1 MALAVERLTLRPV
14 GLEGRAG
21 AGPAAPLLAGGW
33 LQVSALEVTYRAPDG
48 ELCRTVLP
56 LESAPDWAGQF
67 GQRPAAE
74 AAIRHLLSPRQDFAG
89 LRLDRPRI
97 MGIINVTPD
106 SFSDGGDRFESR
118 RAVADG
124 LALREAGADI
134 LDIGGESTRPGAEPI
149 SEQQEMDRV
158 LPVVEALAAEGALIS
173 IDSRHAAVMAAALD
187 QGAAIVNDVTALTG
201 DPAALDLVAS
211 RGCPVVLMHM
221 QGQPQTMQVDPT
233 YEDAAHDIFD
243 YLAERV
249 RSCEAAGL
257 DRGQI
262 AIDPGI
268 GFGKT
273 VAHNLRIL
281 EQLALFH
288 GLGCPVLLGASR
300 KAFIG
305 RLSGAAAPK
314 DRLAGSLAAALAG
327 VARGVQILRVHDV
340 AETYQAL
347 AIWREIV
354 SADGEE
360 AS

>member
-1 MALAVERLTLRPV
+1 MAVERLTLRPV
-14 GLEGRAG
+14 GLEGQAG

-33 LQVSALEVTYRAPDG
+33 LHVTALEATYRAPDG
-48 ELCRTVLP
+48 QLFRTVLP
-56 LESAPDWAGQF
+56 LEEAPDWAAQF

-74 AAIRHLLSPRQDFAG
+74 TLVERLLGPRRDFAG
-89 LRLDRPRI
+89 LGLDRPRI

-124 LALREAGADI
+124 LAMREAGADV

-158 LPVVEALAAEGALIS
+158 LPVIEALAAEGALIS

-201 DPAALDLVAS
+201 DPTALELMAS
-211 RGCPVVLMHM
+211 RRCPVALMHM

-249 RSCEAAGL
+249 RACEAAGL

-273 VAHNLRIL
+273 LAHNLRIL
-281 EQLALFH
+281 EQLAVFH
-288 GLGCPVLLGASR
+288 GLGCPVLFGASR
-300 KAFIG
+300 KSFIG

-327 VARGVQILRVHDV
+327 VARGAQILRVHDV
-340 AETYQAL
+340 AETCQAI
-347 AIWREIV
+347 AVWQAVVAAEAE
-354 SADGEE
+354 AD
-360 AS
+360 